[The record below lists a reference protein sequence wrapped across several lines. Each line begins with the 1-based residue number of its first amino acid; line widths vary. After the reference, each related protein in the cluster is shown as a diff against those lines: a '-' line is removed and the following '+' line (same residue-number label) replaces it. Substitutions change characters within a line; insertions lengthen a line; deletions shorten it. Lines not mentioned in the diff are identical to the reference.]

1 MMDKIII
8 VSIIVSIFIYNRT
21 LDYYKVL
28 PRNNVFA
35 AAFVGLWTYVAF
47 KYDIWYVIVGLIF
60 LNFLDRQIAPG
71 NMT

>member
-1 MMDKIII
+1 
-8 VSIIVSIFIYNRT
+8 
-21 LDYYKVL
+21 VL
-28 PRNNVFA
+28 PRKNYLA
-35 AAFVGLWTYVAF
+35 AAFVGVWTYVAF

>member
-1 MMDKIII
+1 MDKIII

-28 PRNNVFA
+28 PRKNYFA

-47 KYDIWYVIVGLIF
+47 KYDIWYVIVGVIF

>member
-1 MMDKIII
+1 MDKIII
-8 VSIIVSIFIYNRT
+8 VSIIVSIYIYNRT

-28 PRNNVFA
+28 PRKNYLA

-47 KYDIWYVIVGLIF
+47 KYDSWYVIVGLI
-60 LNFLDRQIAPG
+60 LLIFLDRQIAPG